1 MAGRFLSQRDINTF
15 EKFNRELL
23 GDLDASKD
31 GIVNQKVTV
40 YKISVQDTKVNMY
53 GESSAGKIYKPGVQI
68 ACLIEAEEV
77 DFNTDEFG
85 PDLRQNGIFRF
96 LRQSLIDISLVVEL
110 GDIVDW
116 NYAHW
121 EIASIGENQLIGGQF
136 DQNWAVICSAHL
148 IRKSALNIEQIRSI

>member
-31 GIVNQKVTV
+31 GIVNQKVVV
-40 YKISVQDTKVNMY
+40 YKISAQDTKVNMY
-53 GESSAGKIYKPGVQI
+53 GESSAGKIYKPGIQI
-68 ACLIEAEEV
+68 ACLIEADDV

-85 PDLRQNGIFRF
+85 PDYRQSGIFRF
-96 LRQSLIDISLVVEL
+96 LRQSLIDISLVVEI
-110 GDIVDW
+110 GDVVDW

-121 EIASIGENQLIGGQF
+121 EINSIGENQLIVGQTDYNHSIVCNTF
-136 DQNWAVICSAHL
+136 LNRIAH
-148 IRKSALNIEQIRSI
+148 LNIERVRSI